1 MELARLS
8 QERKR
13 LTEERAHW
21 ERRIQHIH
29 NRLLEIA
36 EADEWLRRFLQQ
48 AEYSTQGESAQDV
61 PPVTKPRARRA
72 AASPRDPEL
81 VFRY

>member
-13 LTEERAHW
+13 LTEELAHW
-21 ERRIQHIH
+21 EQRIQHIH
-29 NRLLEIA
+29 KRLLEIV
-36 EADEWLRRFLQQ
+36 EADEWLRSFLRQ
-48 AEYSTQGESAQDV
+48 AEYPHQGESAHDA
-61 PPVTKPRARRA
+61 PPVTKPRAKRA
-72 AASPRDPEL
+72 AASPQAPEL